1 MKGHV
6 PTARHLICDRSDP
19 NLDFTEKEDSIL
31 INGSELKK
39 PFVEKPFDGDDHNI
53 CIYYHSAFG
62 GGRQELFRKIGNQS
76 STYSSTR
83 KRSLNWKLNE
93 QKSKLW
99 FGGRLTL
106 KTYSWSGLFSV
117 PFFYQGWL
125 SLYDF

>member
-1 MKGHV
+1 MLKGDFLIILLFNNISVTKKDRSVMLRTLMKGDV

-19 NLDFTEKEDSIL
+19 NLDFIEKEDSIL

-83 KRSLNWKLNE
+83 KRSLK
-93 QKSKLW
+93 
-99 FGGRLTL
+99 
-106 KTYSWSGLFSV
+106 
-117 PFFYQGWL
+117 
-125 SLYDF
+125 